1 MFQNISQ
8 QEVDEEEKIESKQK
22 NNKKTNIKAI
32 LKNMFTIPN
41 IIVYIVSFMI
51 STVSILDGITIFGMA
66 MFAAA
71 CSNGVVAAIVY
82 LATLTGTFVGLG
94 KDAFLSYLLTSL
106 FFMALMLI
114 VKPRFEEETKNEKML
129 LGKHLIF
136 SIICVQAMSLFSG
149 RYLVADL
156 LGTIMEAILAFIFY
170 KIFVNSIP
178 VLQDIRA
185 KKAFTIE
192 EVIGASL
199 LVSIAI
205 SSLHEV
211 TIYGIGIS
219 EVLSILLV
227 LVLGWKNGVLVG
239 ATTGLTIGVV
249 LAIIGVGDN
258 SLIATYALSGM
269 IAGILN
275 RFGKIGVI
283 VGFVIGSGI
292 LIYITNA
299 NIDTGIYLKEVLIAA
314 IGLLLMP
321 KSIEINIK
329 DMVQGTKLLP
339 VTMGNIL
346 SAGKQTIYKL
356 NSVSDAISEMAKS
369 YQEAAATIVDEEADN
384 IKKNR
389 KIFIDEMLSNLETI
403 SDNIL
408 YEDLVDEENG
418 ILDEIFDVL
427 IEKEE
432 IDREDLIKIFENH
445 NSYIVGAEEDGSS
458 KVMENSIFQVI
469 KNINYTYKIS
479 KINFVWK
486 QKAIQDKKNMS
497 DKLNV
502 VSKVISNLAEEIS
515 SEEKVKQTGIEEIK
529 ILTKQKGINVKEILL
544 DKQKS
549 GKNIIKLEIENKT
562 RNTINT
568 MENIL
573 SRALNDKIKYSGKE
587 DDFDRYESED
597 KFKLE
602 IGISRTTKTNSEISG
617 DSSIQTKLKDG
628 KYLLAISDG
637 MGSGQAARNSSKKV
651 INMLENLLTSG
662 FEKDTSIEL
671 INTAMTASVEDDMYA
686 TIDAAIL
693 DLYSGNIEFIKNG
706 ACSTYIKT
714 KNDVQIVKDSS
725 MPVGMSNN
733 VKSVKY
739 DKDLEDGNI
748 IVLCTDGIQ
757 DSGEENWVKNILER
771 IQTDNVQ
778 KIADIIIGEA
788 IDNGFGIAKDDMTII
803 VARVRK

>member
-32 LKNMFTIPN
+32 LKNMFRIPN

-82 LATLTGTFVGLG
+82 LATLMGTFVGLG

-602 IGISRTTKTNSEISG
+602 IGISSTTKTNSEISG

>member
-8 QEVDEEEKIESKQK
+8 QEVEEEEKIENS
-22 NNKKTNIKAI
+22 NNKRTNIKSI

-41 IIVYIVSFMI
+41 IIVYVVAFMI

-66 MFAAA
+66 IFAAA
-71 CSNGVVAAIVY
+71 CSNGVVAAVVY
-82 LATLTGTFVGLG
+82 IATLAGTFFGLG

-114 VKPRFEEETKNEKML
+114 VKPRYGEENKNEKML

-136 SIICVQAMSLFSG
+136 SVICVQAMALFSG

-156 LGTIMEAILAFIFY
+156 LTTIMEAILAYIFY

-178 VLQDIRA
+178 VIQDIRA

-205 SSLHEV
+205 SSLHNI
-211 TIYGIGIS
+211 TIFDIGIS

-239 ATTGLTIGVV
+239 ATTGLTMGVV

-292 LIYITNA
+292 LIYMTNA
-299 NIDTGIYLKEVLIAA
+299 NIDTSIYLKEVLIAS

-384 IKKNR
+384 IKKNK
-389 KIFIDEMLSNLETI
+389 KIFIDEMLVSLETI

-408 YEDLVDEENG
+408 YDDLIDEENG
-418 ILDEIFDVL
+418 ILDEIFEVL
-427 IEKEE
+427 IEKDE
-432 IDREDLIKIFENH
+432 IEREDLIKIFENH
-445 NSYIVGAEEDGSS
+445 NSYIVGAEEDAAS
-458 KVMENSIFQVI
+458 KAMENSIFQVI

-486 QKAIQDKKNMS
+486 QKAAQDKKSIS

-502 VSKVISNLAEEIS
+502 VSKVISNLADEMS
-515 SEEKVKQTGIEEIK
+515 NEEKIEQTGIAEIK
-529 ILTKQKGINVKEILL
+529 ILAKQKGIELEKVLIN
-544 DKQKS
+544 KQKN
-549 GKNIIKLEIENKT
+549 GKNIVKLQITNKD
-562 RNTINT
+562 RNTTNA

-573 SRALNDKIKYSGKE
+573 SKALNDKMKYTGKE
-587 DDFDRYESED
+587 DIFEKYESED

-602 IGISRTTKTNSEISG
+602 IGISRTTKTNSDASG

-637 MGSGQAARNSSKKV
+637 MGSGQVARNSSRKV

-671 INTAMTASVEDDMYA
+671 INTAMTTSVEDDMYA

-693 DLYSGNIEFIKNG
+693 DLYAGNIELIKNG
-706 ACSTYIKT
+706 ACSTYIKAQT
-714 KNDVQIVKDSS
+714 GVQIIKDASV
-725 MPVGMSNN
+725 PVGMSNH
-733 VKSVKY
+733 VKAVKY
-739 DKDLEDGNI
+739 DKDLEDGDI

-757 DSGEENWVKNILER
+757 DSGEDNWLKNILER
-771 IQTDNVQ
+771 LQTENVQ

-788 IDNGFGIAKDDMTII
+788 IDNNFGIAKDDMTII

>member
-8 QEVDEEEKIESKQK
+8 QEVEEEEKIENS
-22 NNKKTNIKAI
+22 NNKRTNIKSI

-41 IIVYIVSFMI
+41 IIVYVVAFMI

-66 MFAAA
+66 IFAAA
-71 CSNGVVAAIVY
+71 CSNGVVAAVVY
-82 LATLTGTFVGLG
+82 VATLAGTFFGLG

-114 VKPRFEEETKNEKML
+114 VKPRYGEENKNEKML

-136 SIICVQAMSLFSG
+136 SVICVQAMALFSG

-156 LGTIMEAILAFIFY
+156 LTTIMEAILAYIFY

-178 VLQDIRA
+178 VIQDIRA

-205 SSLHEV
+205 SSLHNI
-211 TIYGIGIS
+211 TIFDIGIS

-239 ATTGLTIGVV
+239 ATTGLTMGVV

-292 LIYITNA
+292 LIYMTNA
-299 NIDTGIYLKEVLIAA
+299 NIDTSIYLKEVLIAS

-384 IKKNR
+384 IKKNK
-389 KIFIDEMLSNLETI
+389 KIFIDEMLVSLETI

-408 YEDLVDEENG
+408 YDDLIDEENG
-418 ILDEIFDVL
+418 ILDEIFEVL
-427 IEKEE
+427 IEKDE
-432 IDREDLIKIFENH
+432 IEREDLIKIFENH
-445 NSYIVGAEEDGSS
+445 NSYIVGAEEDAAS
-458 KVMENSIFQVI
+458 KAMENNIFQVI

-486 QKAIQDKKNMS
+486 QKAAQDKKSIS

-502 VSKVISNLAEEIS
+502 VSKVISNLADEMS
-515 SEEKVKQTGIEEIK
+515 NEEKIEQTGIAEIK
-529 ILTKQKGINVKEILL
+529 ILAKQKGIELEKVLIN
-544 DKQKS
+544 KQKN
-549 GKNIIKLEIENKT
+549 GKNIVKLQITNKD
-562 RNTINT
+562 RNTTNA

-573 SRALNDKIKYSGKE
+573 SKALNDKMKYTGKE
-587 DDFDRYESED
+587 DIFEKYESED

-602 IGISRTTKTNSEISG
+602 IGISRTTKTNSDASG

-637 MGSGQAARNSSKKV
+637 MGSGQVARNSSRKV

-671 INTAMTASVEDDMYA
+671 INTAMTTSVEDDMYA

-693 DLYSGNIEFIKNG
+693 DLYAGNIELIKNG
-706 ACSTYIKT
+706 ACSTYIKAQT
-714 KNDVQIVKDSS
+714 GVQIIKDASV
-725 MPVGMSNN
+725 PVGMSNH
-733 VKSVKY
+733 VKAVKY
-739 DKDLEDGNI
+739 DKDLEDGDI

-757 DSGEENWVKNILER
+757 DSGEDNWLKNILER
-771 IQTDNVQ
+771 LQTENVQ

-788 IDNGFGIAKDDMTII
+788 IDNNFGIAKDDMTII

>member
-602 IGISRTTKTNSEISG
+602 IGISSTTKTNSEISG

-778 KIADIIIGEA
+778 KIADINRGEA
-788 IDNGFGIAKDDMTII
+788 IDNNFGIAKDDMTII

>member
-389 KIFIDEMLSNLETI
+389 RIFIDEMLSNLETI

-602 IGISRTTKTNSEISG
+602 IGISSTTKTNSEISG

>member
-602 IGISRTTKTNSEISG
+602 IGISSTTKTNSEISG

>member
-8 QEVDEEEKIESKQK
+8 QEVEEEEKIENS
-22 NNKKTNIKAI
+22 NNKRTNIKSI

-41 IIVYIVSFMI
+41 IIVYVVAFMI

-66 MFAAA
+66 IFAAA
-71 CSNGVVAAIVY
+71 CSNGVVAAVVY
-82 LATLTGTFVGLG
+82 VATLAGTFFGLG

-114 VKPRFEEETKNEKML
+114 VKPRYGEENKNEKML

-136 SIICVQAMSLFSG
+136 SVICVQAMALFSG

-156 LGTIMEAILAFIFY
+156 LTTIMEAILAYIFY

-178 VLQDIRA
+178 VIQDIRA

-205 SSLHEV
+205 SSLHNI
-211 TIYGIGIS
+211 TIFDIGIS

-239 ATTGLTIGVV
+239 ATTGLTMGVV

-292 LIYITNA
+292 LIYMTNA
-299 NIDTGIYLKEVLIAA
+299 NIDTSIYLKEVLIAS

-384 IKKNR
+384 IKKNK
-389 KIFIDEMLSNLETI
+389 KIFIDEMLVSLETI

-408 YEDLVDEENG
+408 YDDLIDEENG

-427 IEKEE
+427 IEKDE
-432 IDREDLIKIFENH
+432 IEREDLIKIFENH
-445 NSYIVGAEEDGSS
+445 NSYIVGAEEDAAS
-458 KVMENSIFQVI
+458 KAMENSIFQVI

-486 QKAIQDKKNMS
+486 QKAAQDKKSIS

-502 VSKVISNLAEEIS
+502 VSKVISNLADEMS
-515 SEEKVKQTGIEEIK
+515 NEEKIEQTGIAEIK
-529 ILTKQKGINVKEILL
+529 ILAKQKGIELEKVLIN
-544 DKQKS
+544 KQKN
-549 GKNIIKLEIENKT
+549 GKNIVKLQITNKD
-562 RNTINT
+562 RNTTNA

-573 SRALNDKIKYSGKE
+573 SKALNDKMKYTGKE
-587 DDFDRYESED
+587 DIFEKYESED

-602 IGISRTTKTNSEISG
+602 IGISRTTKTNSDASG

-637 MGSGQAARNSSKKV
+637 MGSGQVARNSSRKV

-671 INTAMTASVEDDMYA
+671 INTAMTTSVEDDMYA

-693 DLYSGNIEFIKNG
+693 DLYAGNIELIKNG
-706 ACSTYIKT
+706 ACSTYIKAQT
-714 KNDVQIVKDSS
+714 GVQIIKDASV
-725 MPVGMSNN
+725 PVGMSNH
-733 VKSVKY
+733 VKAVKY
-739 DKDLEDGNI
+739 DKDLEDGDI

-757 DSGEENWVKNILER
+757 DSGEDNWLKNILER
-771 IQTDNVQ
+771 LQTENVQ

-788 IDNGFGIAKDDMTII
+788 IDNNFGIAKDDMTII

>member
-8 QEVDEEEKIESKQK
+8 QEVEEEEKIENS
-22 NNKKTNIKAI
+22 NNKRTNIKSI

-41 IIVYIVSFMI
+41 IIVYVVAFMI

-66 MFAAA
+66 IFAAA
-71 CSNGVVAAIVY
+71 CSNGVVAAVVY
-82 LATLTGTFVGLG
+82 VATLAGTFFGLG

-114 VKPRFEEETKNEKML
+114 VKPRYGEENKNEKML

-136 SIICVQAMSLFSG
+136 SVICVQAMALFSG

-156 LGTIMEAILAFIFY
+156 LTTIMEAILAYIFY

-178 VLQDIRA
+178 VIQDIRA

-205 SSLHEV
+205 SSLHNI
-211 TIYGIGIS
+211 TIFDIGIS

-239 ATTGLTIGVV
+239 ATTGLTMGVV

-292 LIYITNA
+292 LIYMTNA
-299 NIDTGIYLKEVLIAA
+299 NIDTSIYLKEVLIAS

-384 IKKNR
+384 IKKNK
-389 KIFIDEMLSNLETI
+389 KIFIDEMLVSLETI

-408 YEDLVDEENG
+408 YDDLIDEENG
-418 ILDEIFDVL
+418 ILDEIFEVL
-427 IEKEE
+427 IEKDE
-432 IDREDLIKIFENH
+432 IEREDLIKIFENH
-445 NSYIVGAEEDGSS
+445 NSYIVGAEEDAAS
-458 KVMENSIFQVI
+458 KAMENSIFQVI

-486 QKAIQDKKNMS
+486 QKAAQDKKSIS

-502 VSKVISNLAEEIS
+502 VSKVISNLADEMS
-515 SEEKVKQTGIEEIK
+515 NEEKIEQTGIAEIK
-529 ILTKQKGINVKEILL
+529 ILAKQKGIELEKVLIN
-544 DKQKS
+544 KQKN
-549 GKNIIKLEIENKT
+549 GKNIVKLQITNKD
-562 RNTINT
+562 RNTTNA

-573 SRALNDKIKYSGKE
+573 SKALNDKMKYTGKE
-587 DDFDRYESED
+587 DIFEKYESED

-602 IGISRTTKTNSEISG
+602 IGISRTTKTNSDASG

-637 MGSGQAARNSSKKV
+637 MGSGQVARNSSRKV

-671 INTAMTASVEDDMYA
+671 INTAMTTSVEDDMYA

-693 DLYSGNIEFIKNG
+693 DLYAGNIELIKNG
-706 ACSTYIKT
+706 ACSTYIKAQT
-714 KNDVQIVKDSS
+714 GVQIIKDASV
-725 MPVGMSNN
+725 PVGMSNH
-733 VKSVKY
+733 VKAVKY
-739 DKDLEDGNI
+739 DKDLEDGDI

-757 DSGEENWVKNILER
+757 DSGEDNWLKNILER
-771 IQTDNVQ
+771 LQTENVQ

-788 IDNGFGIAKDDMTII
+788 IDNNFGIAKDDMTII

>member
-562 RNTINT
+562 INTINT

-602 IGISRTTKTNSEISG
+602 IGISSTTKTNSEISG

>member
-8 QEVDEEEKIESKQK
+8 QEVEEEEKIENS
-22 NNKKTNIKAI
+22 NNKRTNIKSI

-41 IIVYIVSFMI
+41 IIVYVVAFMI

-66 MFAAA
+66 IFAAA
-71 CSNGVVAAIVY
+71 CSNGVVAAVVY
-82 LATLTGTFVGLG
+82 VATLTGTFFGLG

-114 VKPRFEEETKNEKML
+114 VKPRYGEENKNEKML

-136 SIICVQAMSLFSG
+136 SVICVQAMALFSG

-156 LGTIMEAILAFIFY
+156 LTTIMEAILAYIFY

-178 VLQDIRA
+178 VIQDIRA

-205 SSLHEV
+205 SSLHNI
-211 TIYGIGIS
+211 TIFDIGIS

-239 ATTGLTIGVV
+239 ATTGLTMGVV

-292 LIYITNA
+292 LIYMTNA
-299 NIDTGIYLKEVLIAA
+299 NIDTSIYLKEVLIAS

-384 IKKNR
+384 IKKNK
-389 KIFIDEMLSNLETI
+389 KIFIDEMLVSLETI

-408 YEDLVDEENG
+408 YDDLIDEENG
-418 ILDEIFDVL
+418 ILDEIFEVL
-427 IEKEE
+427 IEKDE
-432 IDREDLIKIFENH
+432 IEREDLIKIFENH
-445 NSYIVGAEEDGSS
+445 NSYIVGAEEDAAS
-458 KVMENSIFQVI
+458 KAMENSIFQVI

-486 QKAIQDKKNMS
+486 QKAAQDKKSIS

-502 VSKVISNLAEEIS
+502 VSKVISNLADEMS
-515 SEEKVKQTGIEEIK
+515 NEEKIEQTGIAEIK
-529 ILTKQKGINVKEILL
+529 ILAKQKGIELEKVLIN
-544 DKQKS
+544 KQKN
-549 GKNIIKLEIENKT
+549 GKNIVKLQITNKD
-562 RNTINT
+562 RNTTNA

-573 SRALNDKIKYSGKE
+573 SKALNDKMKYTGKE
-587 DDFDRYESED
+587 DIFEKYESED

-602 IGISRTTKTNSEISG
+602 IGISRTTKTNSDASG

-637 MGSGQAARNSSKKV
+637 MGSGQVARNSSRKV

-671 INTAMTASVEDDMYA
+671 INTAMTTSVEDDMYA

-693 DLYSGNIEFIKNG
+693 DLYAGNIELIKNG
-706 ACSTYIKT
+706 ACSTYIKAQT
-714 KNDVQIVKDSS
+714 GVQIIKDASV
-725 MPVGMSNN
+725 PVGMSNH
-733 VKSVKY
+733 VKAVKY
-739 DKDLEDGNI
+739 DKDLEDGDI

-757 DSGEENWVKNILER
+757 DSGEDNWLKNILER
-771 IQTDNVQ
+771 LQTENVQ

-788 IDNGFGIAKDDMTII
+788 IDNNFGIAKDDMTII

>member
-211 TIYGIGIS
+211 TIYGIGVS

-602 IGISRTTKTNSEISG
+602 IGISSTTKTNSEISG

>member
-314 IGLLLMP
+314 IALLLMP

-602 IGISRTTKTNSEISG
+602 IGISSTTKTNSEISG

-739 DKDLEDGNI
+739 DKDLKDGNI

>member
-1 MFQNISQ
+1 
-8 QEVDEEEKIESKQK
+8 
-22 NNKKTNIKAI
+22 
-32 LKNMFTIPN
+32 
-41 IIVYIVSFMI
+41 
-51 STVSILDGITIFGMA
+51 
-66 MFAAA
+66 
-71 CSNGVVAAIVY
+71 
-82 LATLTGTFVGLG
+82 
-94 KDAFLSYLLTSL
+94 
-106 FFMALMLI
+106 
-114 VKPRFEEETKNEKML
+114 
-129 LGKHLIF
+129 
-136 SIICVQAMSLFSG
+136 
-149 RYLVADL
+149 
-156 LGTIMEAILAFIFY
+156 MEAILAFIFY

-205 SSLHEV
+205 SSLHEI

-602 IGISRTTKTNSEISG
+602 IGISSTTKTNSEISG